1 MGKQHGKPRQAHRH
15 HHDFSEAKNK
25 FSRSGLVK
33 KSAPSNPSRKG
44 KQPQHVKAVVP
55 FRPSDHILL
64 VGEGDFSFA
73 LSLIEHHKCKYVTA
87 TCYDSEEVLHQKY
100 PQAGEILQ
108 KLLSHNGLEG
118 SAAQRYLEPTEK
130 QALLLEEPIEQ
141 IGVDANSSSEWEGL
155 SPSSSSDTT
164 HATTNIASSLTNELE
179 SYYRNDSPHSNISFH
194 PSISANNLPKYKPVR
209 RNAPYNKIVFN
220 FPHVGGLSRDVNR
233 QVRANQELLVA
244 FFESCRSLLASKSKP
259 VPSGRYEAS
268 ERPNHEEIYEGSNS
282 DQDQEEN
289 ENARATGE
297 VIVSLFDGEPYTLW
311 NIRDL
316 ARHSGFQV
324 VTSWRFPWKAYP
336 GYRHARTVG
345 KIRRKTNGREV
356 DEQDGLDH
364 KKRGAWRGEEREA
377 RGFVFKMVEEE
388 YGEVAATNKG
398 KTKPQVQSKPGPSN
412 KRKRSSSSDESDV

>member
-1 MGKQHGKPRQAHRH
+1 MTDLDP
-15 HHDFSEAKNK
+15 
-25 FSRSGLVK
+25 
-33 KSAPSNPSRKG
+33 
-44 KQPQHVKAVVP
+44 
-55 FRPSDHILL
+55 ILSSSSTTL
-64 VGEGDFSFA
+64 STPLNLALCSYATHPDCFAGDFSFA

-108 KLLSHNGLEG
+108 KLLSHNGLNR
-118 SAAQRYLEPTEK
+118 SADQRYLEPTEK
-130 QALLLEEPIEQ
+130 QVLLLEEIIEQ
-141 IGVDANSSSEWEGL
+141 TGVDGNSSSEWEGL

-164 HATTNIASSLTNELE
+164 SPTTNIAPSLTNESD
-179 SYYRNDSPHSNISFH
+179 SYYRNDSAHSNISFH

-220 FPHVGGLSRDVNR
+220 FPHVGGLSKDVNR

-259 VPSGRYEAS
+259 VPSDRYEAS
-268 ERPNHEEIYEGSNS
+268 ERSNHEEPYEGSNS
-282 DQDQEEN
+282 DQDQEES

-311 NIRDL
+311 NIKDL

-336 GYRHARTVG
+336 GYRHARTLG
-345 KIRRKTNGREV
+345 EIRRKTN
-356 DEQDGLDH
+356 DGETAKQNGQDH

-388 YGEVAATNKG
+388 CGRVAVTNKALP
-398 KTKPQVQSKPGPSN
+398 KPQGQSKPGPSN
-412 KRKRSSSSDESDV
+412 KRRRSSSSDESDV